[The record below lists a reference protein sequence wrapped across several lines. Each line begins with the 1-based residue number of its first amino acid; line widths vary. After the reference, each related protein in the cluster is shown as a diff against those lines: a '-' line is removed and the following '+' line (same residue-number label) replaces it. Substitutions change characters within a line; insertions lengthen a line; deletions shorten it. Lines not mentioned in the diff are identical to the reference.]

1 MATIELLVEVKQA
14 KEAVQSIDK
23 RFENLDKSIDK
34 VGDTFSRLEKSMNRI
49 AASINLSLIHI

>member
-34 VGDTFSRLEKSMNRI
+34 VGDACLLYTSPSPRD
-49 AASINLSLIHI
+49 